1 LCVKNG
7 TIVNHDGMYEADILV
22 EEGIIT
28 KLEQG
33 ISPPE
38 GAQVIDAQGKLI
50 FPGGVDC
57 DCRFLN
63 PSDEIPVADEFK
75 SASLA
80 ALCGGTTTI
89 VNEVPVCPGDSLL
102 NTYETFLSTISKEI
116 CCDYALC
123 VSVPNFDADVAAQME
138 TLATEKHVA
147 SFYLRL
153 CTGNRTSN
161 FLGLNEDS
169 FLEALRTCSSL
180 GVLPS
185 VPACANPVISSRL
198 AEQVAAEF
206 PTLGPEGSLWASP
219 ERLEADTVNRV
230 ALLASNADFVC
241 PVLMARVHSQAA
253 LDALVDQRR
262 QGSSLLFGQTSAA
275 ALAGISATTETPAG
289 VRQTDWAKAASCIS
303 DPPIRPDAETAHR
316 LLKHL
321 ASGDLTAI
329 GSAHRAVSGAVRA
342 ALGLRDFRR
351 IPSGVATVGSRLAVL
366 WKCAVEQ
373 QAVMDPCAFV
383 ACMSSNSARL
393 FNLYPRKG
401 RIEKG
406 SDADLVVW
414 NSAVGKRDNEDRA
427 GLLPDGVIDP
437 FEGLELSTC
446 APDVV
451 VLRGRIVVQHGRP
464 VDSSVEPGSGLL
476 LAPEPFGTFTFGR
489 AETVKRSRESA
500 LKAVP
505 REAYTG
511 PVLSLNGHEKTPPR
525 ESYYYRKEA
534 YDNVPKA
541 KLLPLSLPE
550 ALPPGQRIIHTSVK
564 TAHPPGGTANAFW
577 WDR

>member
-1 LCVKNG
+1 MAASVPLCIKNG
-7 TIVNHDGMYEADILV
+7 TVVNHDGMCEADILV
-22 EEGIIT
+22 EDGIIT
-28 KLEQG
+28 NLEKD

-38 GAQVIDAQGKLI
+38 GAQVIDAQGKFI

-57 DCRFLN
+57 DCRLLN
-63 PSDEIPVADEFK
+63 PSDEIPVADDFK

-80 ALCGGTTTI
+80 ALYGGTTTI
-89 VNEVPVCPGDSLL
+89 INEVPVCPGDSLL
-102 NTYETFLSTISKEI
+102 NAYETFLSTISKEI

-123 VSVPNFDADVAAQME
+123 VSVPNFNADVAAQMKI
-138 TLATEKHVA
+138 LATEKHVA
-147 SFYLRL
+147 SFYIRL

-161 FLGLNEDS
+161 FPGLDEDS
-169 FLEALRTCSSL
+169 FLETLRTCSSL

-198 AEQVAAEF
+198 AEQVASEF
-206 PTLGPEGSLWASP
+206 PGLGPEGSLWASP

-230 ALLASNADFVC
+230 ALLASTTDFVC
-241 PVLMARVHSQAA
+241 PVLMTRVHSQAA
-253 LDALVDQRR
+253 LEALVDQRR
-262 QGSSLLFGQTSAA
+262 QSACLLFGQTSAA
-275 ALAGISATTETPAG
+275 ALAGISATTETPVG
-289 VRQTDWAKAASCIS
+289 VCQTDWAKAASCVS
-303 DPPIRPDAETAHR
+303 DPPIRPDAETAHK

-321 ASGDLTAI
+321 SSGDLTAI
-329 GSAHRAVSGAVRA
+329 GSAHRAMSGAVRA

-351 IPSGVATVGSRLAVL
+351 IPGGVATVGSRLAVL

-373 QAVMDPCAFV
+373 QAVLDPCAFV
-383 ACMSSNSARL
+383 ACVSSNPARL

-414 NSAVGKRDNEDRA
+414 SSVAGKSDSEGDRVR
-427 GLLPDGVIDP
+427 LLPDGVIDP

-446 APDVV
+446 APEVV
-451 VLRGRIVVQHGRP
+451 VLRGKVVVQHGRP
-464 VDSSVEPGSGLL
+464 LESSAEPGSGLL
-476 LAPEPFGTFTFGR
+476 LAPEPFGAFTFGR
-489 AETVKRSRESA
+489 TEAVNRSRESA
-500 LKAVP
+500 LKTVS

-525 ESYYYRKEA
+525 EGYYYRKEL
-534 YDNVPKA
+534 YDNVPK
-541 KLLPLSLPE
+541 E

-564 TAHPPGGTANAFW
+564 TAHPPGGTSNAFW